1 MKKNLHIIL
10 PFIVAALLLV
20 YAYGCEP
27 TTSSLLTTGEKVNR
41 KQLLTEFEMLEYKL
55 ERSIENL
62 DQQQRI
68 RDIVFQQGLIIAQS
82 GGVNPV
88 GLITALMSVLGVGA
102 VADDIRLRKKIKND
116 SG

>member
-1 MKKNLHIIL
+1 MQNKLHIIL
-10 PFIVAALLLV
+10 PVILAGCLLI

-27 TTSSLLTTGEKVNR
+27 RTGSLLTAGEKVNR
-41 KQLLTEFEMLEYKL
+41 RQLMSEIEMLEYKL
-55 ERSIENL
+55 EKGIADL

-68 RDIVFQQGLIIAQS
+68 RDLIFQQGLIIAQS

-102 VADDIRLRKKIKND
+102 IADDVRLRKKIKN
-116 SG
+116 GT

>member
-1 MKKNLHIIL
+1 MKKQLHIIL

-27 TTSSLLTTGEKVNR
+27 TTASLLTANEKVSR
-41 KQLLTEFEMLEYKL
+41 AQLISEMDMLEYKL
-55 ERSIENL
+55 ERGIADL

-68 RDIVFQQGLIIAQS
+68 RDLVFQQGLIIAQS

-102 VADDIRLRKKIKND
+102 IADDVRLRKKIKNG
-116 SG
+116 S